1 MVEYSYVLYEKMFQ
15 KKVDFS
21 LLLYTIFNNL

>member
-1 MVEYSYVLYEKMFQ
+1 MVEYLYILYEKMFQ
-15 KKVDFS
+15 KKVDFD

>member
-1 MVEYSYVLYEKMFQ
+1 MVEYLYVLYEKKFQ
-15 KKVDFS
+15 KNVDFG

>member
-15 KKVDFS
+15 KKVDFG